1 MFTLVDF
8 RKHLIG
14 VLVVLAALTV
24 VSHSGKNVNNYKVN
38 DVDVFGARQLVDSG
52 ALVIDVRGRE
62 QFNSRH
68 IPGAI
73 SIPIE
78 ELRAGV
84 PAKIAAEAKDKAIVV
99 YCNQGRGRGIE
110 GTAILNKAGFSS
122 AVNLNGGIE
131 AWAGAGYAAGK
142 S

>member
-1 MFTLVDF
+1 MFTLIDF
-8 RKHLIG
+8 RKHFIG

-24 VSHSGKNVNNYKVN
+24 VTHSGRSVQNYKVN
-38 DVDVFGARQLVDSG
+38 EVDVFGARQLVDSG
-52 ALVIDVRGRE
+52 ALVIDVRGRDE
-62 QFNSRH
+62 FNSRH
-68 IPGAI
+68 IAGAI

-84 PAKIAAEAKDKAIVV
+84 PAKIAAEVKDKAIVV

-131 AWAGAGYAAGK
+131 AWAGAGYPSRKG
-142 S
+142 